1 MNIVEQVSKQ
11 PIEMITKPI
20 NPNSWNIAK
29 YIGIKKGA
37 TAVIAS
43 TVGLELITQLI
54 ERANATPTSVLKF
67 LDYQILPNWTS
78 KIPTGSDKIDNAI
91 DVRDLITLMPALT
104 NLVMAVKDKSPQAKS
119 SRIKDSVAGVATKG
133 IMRLF
138 GINPHLL
145 SKGTTAPQN
154 PRVFVGVKSA
164 SNKGVYA

>member
-1 MNIVEQVSKQ
+1 MNIINNATKQ
-11 PIEMITKPI
+11 PIEMLTKPT
-20 NPNSWNIAK
+20 NPESWNIAK

-43 TVGLELITQLI
+43 TVGLELLTQLI
-54 ERANATPTSVLKF
+54 ERYDKTPSSVLKI
-67 LDYQILPNWTS
+67 LDYQILPNWTA

-104 NLVMAVKDKSPQAKS
+104 SALRVLKDKSPQAKS
-119 SRIKDSVAGVATKG
+119 SRIKDAIAGISTKG
-133 IMRLF
+133 IMRLL
-138 GINPHLL
+138 GLNPHLL

-154 PRVFVGVKSA
+154 PRVFVGVSSA